1 MAPAY
6 RRLALATAALLLA
19 AALTPVAA
27 AQPNIV
33 VLLSDDHGYGDLG
46 VYGHPTLRT
55 PNIDALAAEG
65 VRFTQWM
72 SANSVCTPSRAALLT
87 GRLPVRSGM
96 TGTVKLRLYS
106 HLQGSGLPDDEVTLP
121 EAIKASNTN
130 YTTAVV
136 GKWHLGTARA
146 HAGAGRYGHHCPHR
160 RHLLHWHLLH
170 PARFLA

>member
-6 RRLALATAALLLA
+6 RRLAVAAAALLLA
-19 AALTPVAA
+19 ALTPAAA

-55 PNIDALAAEG
+55 PNLDALAAQG

-106 HLQGSGLPDDEVTLP
+106 QIQGSGLPDAEITLP
-121 EAIKASNTN
+121 EALKAHSLN
-130 YTTAVV
+130 YTSAVV
-136 GKWHLGTARA
+136 GKWHLGLNRNNSVDGYDDPPNEPLT
-146 HAGAGRYGHHCPHR
+146 PH
-160 RHLLHWHLLH
+160 
-170 PARFLA
+170 